1 MSVSV
6 QDRNRIANLVCDNKI
21 AAIPESSLRPM
32 TSVVDAGSSLLNV
45 TNATNNILFL
55 GLTGSGK
62 STMINLLAEVA
73 LVIREGLVCLN
84 STVGLPMSGT
94 LESET
99 RHPQVMKSLFG
110 NLVDVP
116 GFRDN
121 RGHVVELA
129 NNVTLKRL
137 LTHSKGLVIVL
148 VLNFNDFFHERGA
161 TMRTRLN
168 DILSAFSN
176 DFKANSLFFVLNKCP
191 PTPPAHILN
200 TTNNETVKQMNAQ
213 SKLIIVPAISSPN
226 ALNTVRETFRNQF
239 KSCLARVRFQT
250 IPSIDLSLS
259 LAADALAVVRN
270 YITKSMLVTLKSRM
284 IENWK
289 SFDQNTSELN
299 TKKDQLIQELT
310 QNLDQKAKTML
321 QILPN
326 ITTKIVTDFKNT
338 VLTEAITIYA
348 REIQMLN
355 EKHRL
360 IQREAQLRQE
370 AAAAAEQQRI
380 VEQVKSRI
388 STMLQQQVE
397 REFVELL
404 QNKCRA
410 SKLPKMDSIKARI
423 AKNAAAIAMAKDKD
437 IIIFI
442 GNTGSGKST
451 LVNFVAGKQVIVDK
465 NSRMNLVGDGVVM
478 EGGINSVTSA
488 PQFLTTPIG
497 VVYDLPGFRTT
508 DSIEAAVLNCVAAR
522 ALFAAAKSVKVVLVA
537 SLSELE
543 ACRGELIPAI
553 SNYISLLGQ
562 DFFNSSL
569 VVVLNQFAY
578 PINFLPGVIRR
589 SQCDNLSTLLQKGRL
604 ISLPYVSDNSTLESL
619 KSNVSSNLTRVIQ
632 SLQGKRVEN
641 SQSIKTLDYDRI

>member
-1 MSVSV
+1 MSISV

-32 TSVVDAGSSLLNV
+32 TSVVEAGSSLLNV

-148 VLNFNDFFHERGA
+148 VLNFNDFFHERGL

-239 KSCLARVRFQT
+239 KSCLARVRFQS

-270 YITKSMLVTLKSRM
+270 YITKSMLVVLKSRM

-289 SFDQNTSELN
+289 SFDQNTNELN
-299 TKKDQLIQELT
+299 SKKDQLIQELT
-310 QNLDQKAKTML
+310 QNLDQKATTML

-326 ITTKIVTDFKNT
+326 VTTKIVTDFKNT
-338 VLTEAITIYA
+338 VLTEAITIYS

-370 AAAAAEQQRI
+370 AAAAEQQRI
-380 VEQVKSRI
+380 AEQIRTEAGDHNILFCNLPPTYTKES
-388 STMLQQQVE
+388 
-397 REFVELL
+397 L
-404 QNKCRA
+404 QNLLSACKALEVVKVKDSRFVPNTRVGIVSCKDQEMMSSIIEQFNGIQVTNAQGAA
-410 SKLPKMDSIKARI
+410 SKIEVLLRGDHRRFGRGHGGFHGNHYNYPLETLDQ
-423 AKNAAAIAMAKDKD
+423 
-437 IIIFI
+437 IIII
-442 GNTGSGKST
+442 GNLNPATSKETIKHLFDPFGVVQCLEVQASPFRHGRIFAKIVYETSEAANNAILAMDGYT
-451 LVNFVAGKQVIVDK
+451 LDSQVIKV
-465 NSRMNLVGDGVVM
+465 S
-478 EGGINSVTSA
+478 S
-488 PQFLTTPIG
+488 PQ
-497 VVYDLPGFRTT
+497 
-508 DSIEAAVLNCVAAR
+508 DSQHGHREW
-522 ALFAAAKSVKVVLVA
+522 
-537 SLSELE
+537 
-543 ACRGELIPAI
+543 
-553 SNYISLLGQ
+553 
-562 DFFNSSL
+562 
-569 VVVLNQFAY
+569 
-578 PINFLPGVIRR
+578 
-589 SQCDNLSTLLQKGRL
+589 KGRRGGHEHRRGGRHGRFV
-604 ISLPYVSDNSTLESL
+604 PF
-619 KSNVSSNLTRVIQ
+619 Q
-632 SLQGKRVEN
+632 KR
-641 SQSIKTLDYDRI
+641 